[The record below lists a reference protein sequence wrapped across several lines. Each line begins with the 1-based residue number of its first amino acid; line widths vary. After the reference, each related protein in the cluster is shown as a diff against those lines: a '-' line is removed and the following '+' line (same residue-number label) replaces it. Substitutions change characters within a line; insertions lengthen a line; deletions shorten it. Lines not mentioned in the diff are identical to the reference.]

1 MVDPAFPTRQY
12 PYHRPDPAAGPE
24 PVLAQPLIPG
34 TLYRFVVGV
43 DPAPRPLTAE
53 EIEALHDPFATGLL
67 RWKSFPLT
75 LRE

>member
-1 MVDPAFPTRQY
+1 MADPAFPTRQY

-24 PVLAQPLIPG
+24 PVPAQPLIPG

-53 EIEALHDPFATGLL
+53 EMEALMTRSPPVYYAG
-67 RWKSFPLT
+67 RAS
-75 LRE
+75 R